1 MKLGIMQPYFMPYI
15 GYWQLMN
22 YVDKYVIYDDVNFIK
37 GGWINRNRI
46 LLNGNPSFFNI
57 PMLGAS
63 SNKLINQI
71 DVNLDKRVLGK
82 KLRTLESAYEKAPQ
96 FPNVYPLLEKIL
108 GSEIENLAEYISN
121 SIYLVS
127 EYLGISTKFIVSSN
141 LEKNC
146 SLRGQEK
153 VISICEILGADE
165 YCNAIGGRELYSKQ
179 EFQRHNIT
187 LKFLES
193 DRISYKQ
200 FDNEF
205 QANLSLIDVM
215 MFNSQKEIQQMLMK
229 YRLI

>member
-57 PMLGAS
+57 PMIGAS

-71 DVNLDKRVLGK
+71 DVNLDKHVLGK
-82 KLRTLESAYEKAPQ
+82 KLRTLEAAYEKAPQ

-127 EYLGISTKFIVSSN
+127 EYLGISTKFIVSSS

-165 YCNAIGGRELYSKQ
+165 YCNAIGGKELYSKQ

-205 QANLSLIDVM
+205 QPNLSLIDVM